1 MNRRETLMYP
11 DEYRVMFEVED
22 DYWWYRGLRALL
34 ERLLAQYGPGD
45 ASHGVILDVGCGTG
59 ANLKLMQSY
68 GDAFGVDP
76 SEQAIAF
83 CRARG
88 ISQGRVFLASAT
100 DLPFPDSQFDLAVSF
115 DVICNLPDDAA
126 AFSEIA
132 RVLKPRAPFIV
143 GLPAYQW
150 LWSLHDVAVGH
161 RRRYDARELRKKLSA
176 TGFDIER
183 ITYANALLMPLI
195 AAVRLVSRRAT
206 NGREVHSD
214 LTPLPRIVNAPLS
227 MLFNA
232 EMRAV
237 SRVNLPWGLSVI
249 SIARKRQ
256 AREQ

>member
-1 MNRRETLMYP
+1 MNRQETLMYP
-11 DEYRVMFEVED
+11 DEYRVMFEIED

-34 ERLLAQYGPGD
+34 ERLLARYAPTD
-45 ASHGVILDVGCGTG
+45 SLRGVMLDVGCGTG

-68 GDAFGVDP
+68 GNAFGVDA

-88 ISQGRVFLASAT
+88 IPADRAFLASAT

-132 RVLKPRAPFIV
+132 RVLKPGAPFIV

-161 RRRYDARELRKKLSA
+161 RRRYDAREVRKKISGA
-176 TGFDIER
+176 GFGVER
-183 ITYANALLMPLI
+183 ITYANALLMPVI
-195 AAVRLVSRRAT
+195 AAVRLMSRRAT

-227 MLFNA
+227 MLFST

-249 SIARKRQ
+249 AIARKRQ
-256 AREQ
+256 ARHR